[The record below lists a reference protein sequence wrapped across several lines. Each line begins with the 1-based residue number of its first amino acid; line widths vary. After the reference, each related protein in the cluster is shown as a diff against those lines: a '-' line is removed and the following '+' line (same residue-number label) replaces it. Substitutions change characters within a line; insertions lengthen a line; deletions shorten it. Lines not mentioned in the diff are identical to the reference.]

1 MELFFY
7 NSLVMFSAN
16 FVNNKMI
23 MFAIGSL
30 SENLSQ
36 VQMMITKKARNP
48 NQ

>member
-7 NSLVMFSAN
+7 NSLVMFNAY
-16 FVNNKMI
+16 FVSDKMI

-30 SENLSQ
+30 SENLIQ
-36 VQMMITKKARNP
+36 VQMMIRKKARNP